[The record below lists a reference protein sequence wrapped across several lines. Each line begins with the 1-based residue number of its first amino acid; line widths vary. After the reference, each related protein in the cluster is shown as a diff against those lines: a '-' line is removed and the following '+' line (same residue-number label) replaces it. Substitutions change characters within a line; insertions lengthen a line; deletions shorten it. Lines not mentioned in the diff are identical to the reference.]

1 MSTVFLIFFQV
12 FFIFLLNILKI
23 SKTYYIL
30 FFVCIHCFY
39 LVFLFFIECFPSCS
53 QSILVYFG
61 DQTETVFI
69 KKYIFFCKTKTLTN
83 SSQGEREFIED
94 SAFNC
99 IHYYSSIFIKI
110 KQIKKASAKC

>member
-12 FFIFLLNILKI
+12 FLILLLNILKI

-83 SSQGEREFIED
+83 SSQGKREFIED

-99 IHYYSSIFIKI
+99 IH
-110 KQIKKASAKC
+110 